1 MFRTVKL
8 VGVGGD
14 NGARS
19 QGPVGACRFTRSDEG
34 EDVEVRRGVV
44 RSVFSS
50 ILTRQGNTGEE
61 TDAGKIHRQAEQ

>member
-1 MFRTVKL
+1 MFSNVKL
-8 VGVGGD
+8 VRGAMGGVTS
-14 NGARS
+14 R
-19 QGPVGACRFTRSDEG
+19 GPVVASRITRSDEG
-34 EDVEVRRGVV
+34 EGVVVQRGMV